1 MGRFNSI
8 YPFTSENI
16 AGYMKDLD
24 LTSKKVI
31 TVTGS
36 TDHILNAIL
45 QGATEITTFDIN
57 PLTKPYMDL
66 KISALKNLSYEDFI
80 KLLLFESNMN
90 LDYSIISSLD
100 MSDESKMF
108 WLEQLSK
115 YNNSGIELRNS
126 SLFNTKYFN
135 PNSKLWQNLYL
146 EKNKYN
152 LLKQQLKD
160 TNITFIN
167 TSIKDLKVDEHFDYM
182 FLSNISD
189 YLSLMYDSDT
199 LKQYRDLLIEFQKKI
214 DIIYFAYLY
223 DIGNS
228 NPRTEIDDLNKVK
241 EIFSNFQ
248 QVNFT
253 SALEGSLQEKE
264 EENKMSESRNN
275 SESRGSRYTSTYVSR
290 SSESR
295 DTGESRYSISTNN
308 FSSESRNNSESRC
321 DSRGQVNNTRYN
333 NLDDIDSLIEKLER
347 EMPTI
352 TSNNPRINQALEQRR
367 QKIEELKRLR
377 DEARRESEEEKQLR
391 MLEQSNDEL
400 DDIIGSV
407 KKLVRKPSKPKNN
420 STYSSY
426 FSYDYSSESHDSG
439 ESRW

>member
-1 MGRFNSI
+1 MERFNSI
-8 YPFTSENI
+8 YPFTSEHI
-16 AGYMKDLD
+16 AGYMKELD
-24 LTSKKVI
+24 LTDKKVI

-36 TDHILNAIL
+36 TDHILNVIL

-66 KISALKNLSYEDFI
+66 KISAVKNLSYEDFI
-80 KLLLFESNMN
+80 KFLLFESNMN

-100 MSDESKMF
+100 MSNESKMF

-115 YNNSGIELRNS
+115 FNNNGIELRNS

-135 PNSKLWQNLYL
+135 PNNKLWQNLYL
-146 EKNKYN
+146 EKSKYN
-152 LLKQQLKD
+152 LLKQQIKD

-241 EIFSNFQ
+241 EIFSNFH
-248 QVNFT
+248 QVEFK
-253 SALEGSLQEKE
+253 SALEGSLQEKQD
-264 EENKMSESRNN
+264 
-275 SESRGSRYTSTYVSR
+275 GV
-290 SSESR
+290 
-295 DTGESRYSISTNN
+295 
-308 FSSESRNNSESRC
+308 
-321 DSRGQVNNTRYN
+321 
-333 NLDDIDSLIEKLER
+333 LI
-347 EMPTI
+347 
-352 TSNNPRINQALEQRR
+352 
-367 QKIEELKRLR
+367 LKRGG
-377 DEARRESEEEKQLR
+377 K
-391 MLEQSNDEL
+391 
-400 DDIIGSV
+400 
-407 KKLVRKPSKPKNN
+407 
-420 STYSSY
+420 
-426 FSYDYSSESHDSG
+426 
-439 ESRW
+439 

>member
-66 KISALKNLSYEDFI
+66 KISALKNLSYKDFI

-100 MSDESKMF
+100 MSDKSKMF

-223 DIGNS
+223 DIGNYK
-228 NPRTEIDDLNKVK
+228 PRTEIDDLNKVK

-253 SALEGSLQEKE
+253 SALEGSLQEKQD
-264 EENKMSESRNN
+264 
-275 SESRGSRYTSTYVSR
+275 GV
-290 SSESR
+290 
-295 DTGESRYSISTNN
+295 
-308 FSSESRNNSESRC
+308 
-321 DSRGQVNNTRYN
+321 
-333 NLDDIDSLIEKLER
+333 LI
-347 EMPTI
+347 
-352 TSNNPRINQALEQRR
+352 
-367 QKIEELKRLR
+367 LKRGG
-377 DEARRESEEEKQLR
+377 K
-391 MLEQSNDEL
+391 
-400 DDIIGSV
+400 
-407 KKLVRKPSKPKNN
+407 
-420 STYSSY
+420 
-426 FSYDYSSESHDSG
+426 
-439 ESRW
+439 

>member
-45 QGATEITTFDIN
+45 QGATKITTFDIN

-253 SALEGSLQEKE
+253 SALEGSLQEKQD
-264 EENKMSESRNN
+264 
-275 SESRGSRYTSTYVSR
+275 GV
-290 SSESR
+290 
-295 DTGESRYSISTNN
+295 
-308 FSSESRNNSESRC
+308 
-321 DSRGQVNNTRYN
+321 
-333 NLDDIDSLIEKLER
+333 LI
-347 EMPTI
+347 
-352 TSNNPRINQALEQRR
+352 
-367 QKIEELKRLR
+367 LKRGG
-377 DEARRESEEEKQLR
+377 K
-391 MLEQSNDEL
+391 
-400 DDIIGSV
+400 
-407 KKLVRKPSKPKNN
+407 
-420 STYSSY
+420 
-426 FSYDYSSESHDSG
+426 
-439 ESRW
+439 

>member
-1 MGRFNSI
+1 MERFNSI

-24 LTSKKVI
+24 LTGKKVV

-45 QGATEITTFDIN
+45 LGATEITTFDIN

-80 KLLLFESNMN
+80 KLLLFESNIN

-115 YNNSGIELRNS
+115 FDNNGIELRNS

-160 TNITFIN
+160 VNITFIN
-167 TSIKDLKVDEHFDYM
+167 TSLKDLKFDGNFDYM

-189 YLSLMYDSDT
+189 YLSLMYNSDV
-199 LKQYRDLLIEFQKKI
+199 LRKYRDLLYEFQKRV
-214 DIIYFAYLY
+214 DTIYFAYLY

-228 NPRTEIDDLNKVK
+228 NPRTEIDDLKKVK
-241 EIFSNFQ
+241 EIFLNFEK
-248 QVNFT
+248 VEFK
-253 SALEGSLQEKE
+253 SALEG
-264 EENKMSESRNN
+264 N
-275 SESRGSRYTSTYVSR
+275 SQDKKDGV
-290 SSESR
+290 
-295 DTGESRYSISTNN
+295 
-308 FSSESRNNSESRC
+308 
-321 DSRGQVNNTRYN
+321 
-333 NLDDIDSLIEKLER
+333 LI
-347 EMPTI
+347 
-352 TSNNPRINQALEQRR
+352 
-367 QKIEELKRLR
+367 LK
-377 DEARRESEEEKQLR
+377 K
-391 MLEQSNDEL
+391 
-400 DDIIGSV
+400 GG
-407 KKLVRKPSKPKNN
+407 K
-420 STYSSY
+420 
-426 FSYDYSSESHDSG
+426 
-439 ESRW
+439 

>member
-1 MGRFNSI
+1 M
-8 YPFTSENI
+8 
-16 AGYMKDLD
+16 AK
-24 LTSKKVI
+24 
-31 TVTGS
+31 
-36 TDHILNAIL
+36 
-45 QGATEITTFDIN
+45 
-57 PLTKPYMDL
+57 
-66 KISALKNLSYEDFI
+66 FI
-80 KLLLFESNMN
+80 F
-90 LDYSIISSLD
+90 
-100 MSDESKMF
+100 
-108 WLEQLSK
+108 
-115 YNNSGIELRNS
+115 R
-126 SLFNTKYFN
+126 
-135 PNSKLWQNLYL
+135 
-146 EKNKYN
+146 KNKYN

-189 YLSLMYDSDT
+189 YLSLMYDIDT

-228 NPRTEIDDLNKVK
+228 KPRTEIDDLNKVK

-253 SALEGSLQEKE
+253 SALEGSVQEKQDGVLILKE

-290 SSESR
+290 A
-295 DTGESRYSISTNN
+295 
-308 FSSESRNNSESRC
+308 SESRNNSESRC

-367 QKIEELKRLR
+367 QKLK
-377 DEARRESEEEKQLR
+377 
-391 MLEQSNDEL
+391 N
-400 DDIIGSV
+400 
-407 KKLVRKPSKPKNN
+407 
-420 STYSSY
+420 
-426 FSYDYSSESHDSG
+426 
-439 ESRW
+439 

>member
-1 MGRFNSI
+1 MERFNSI

-24 LTSKKVI
+24 LTGKKVI

-45 QGATEITTFDIN
+45 QGTTEITTFDIN
-57 PLTKPYMDL
+57 PLTKSYMDL

-100 MSDESKMF
+100 MSNECKIF

-115 YNNSGIELRNS
+115 FENNGIELRNS

-146 EKNKYN
+146 EKSKYN
-152 LLKQQLKD
+152 LLKQQIKEA
-160 TNITFIN
+160 NITFIN
-167 TSIKDLKVDEHFDYM
+167 ASLNDLKIDENFDYM

-189 YLSLMYDSDT
+189 YLSLMYNSDP
-199 LKQYRDLLIEFQKKI
+199 LRKYRDLLYEFQKRI

-228 NPRTEIDDLNKVK
+228 NPRTEIDDLRKVK

-248 QVNFT
+248 QVEFK
-253 SALEGSLQEKE
+253 SALEGCSQDK
-264 EENKMSESRNN
+264 KD
-275 SESRGSRYTSTYVSR
+275 GV
-290 SSESR
+290 
-295 DTGESRYSISTNN
+295 
-308 FSSESRNNSESRC
+308 
-321 DSRGQVNNTRYN
+321 
-333 NLDDIDSLIEKLER
+333 LI
-347 EMPTI
+347 
-352 TSNNPRINQALEQRR
+352 
-367 QKIEELKRLR
+367 LKRGG
-377 DEARRESEEEKQLR
+377 K
-391 MLEQSNDEL
+391 
-400 DDIIGSV
+400 
-407 KKLVRKPSKPKNN
+407 
-420 STYSSY
+420 
-426 FSYDYSSESHDSG
+426 
-439 ESRW
+439 

>member
-24 LTSKKVI
+24 LTGKKVI

-66 KISALKNLSYEDFI
+66 KISALKNLSYEAFI
-80 KLLLFESNMN
+80 KLFLFESNMN

-115 YNNSGIELRNS
+115 FNNNGIELRNS

-135 PNSKLWQNLYL
+135 PNSKLLQNLYL
-146 EKNKYN
+146 ERSKYN
-152 LLKQQLKD
+152 LLKQQIKD
-160 TNITFIN
+160 ANITFIN
-167 TSIKDLKVDEHFDYM
+167 ASLKDLRVDEHFDYM

-189 YLSLMYDSDT
+189 YLSLMYSCDT
-199 LKQYRDLLIEFQKKI
+199 LKKYRDLLIEFQKRI

-228 NPRTEIDDLNKVK
+228 NPRTEIDNLNKVK

-248 QVNFT
+248 QVEFK
-253 SALEGSLQEKE
+253 SALEGSSQDK
-264 EENKMSESRNN
+264 KD
-275 SESRGSRYTSTYVSR
+275 GV
-290 SSESR
+290 
-295 DTGESRYSISTNN
+295 
-308 FSSESRNNSESRC
+308 
-321 DSRGQVNNTRYN
+321 
-333 NLDDIDSLIEKLER
+333 LI
-347 EMPTI
+347 
-352 TSNNPRINQALEQRR
+352 
-367 QKIEELKRLR
+367 LKRGG
-377 DEARRESEEEKQLR
+377 K
-391 MLEQSNDEL
+391 
-400 DDIIGSV
+400 
-407 KKLVRKPSKPKNN
+407 
-420 STYSSY
+420 
-426 FSYDYSSESHDSG
+426 
-439 ESRW
+439 

>member
-24 LTSKKVI
+24 LTGKKVI

-66 KISALKNLSYEDFI
+66 KISALKNLSYKNFI
-80 KLLLFESNMN
+80 KLLLFESNIN
-90 LDYSIISSLD
+90 LDYSIISSLN
-100 MSDESKMF
+100 MPNESKMF

-115 YNNSGIELRNS
+115 FNNNGIELRNS

-152 LLKQQLKD
+152 LLKQRLKYA
-160 TNITFIN
+160 NISFIN
-167 TSIKDLKVDEHFDYM
+167 SSLNDLKIDEHFDYM

-189 YLSLMYDSDT
+189 YLNLMYSSDR
-199 LKQYRDLLIEFQKKI
+199 LQNYRDLLKEFQKKI

-228 NPRTEIDDLNKVK
+228 NPRTEIDDLRKVK
-241 EIFSNFQ
+241 EIFFNFPK
-248 QVNFT
+248 VEFKG
-253 SALEGSLQEKE
+253 ALEGSSQ
-264 EENKMSESRNN
+264 
-275 SESRGSRYTSTYVSR
+275 
-290 SSESR
+290 
-295 DTGESRYSISTNN
+295 D
-308 FSSESRNNSESRC
+308 
-321 DSRGQVNNTRYN
+321 
-333 NLDDIDSLIEKLER
+333 
-347 EMPTI
+347 
-352 TSNNPRINQALEQRR
+352 
-367 QKIEELKRLR
+367 
-377 DEARRESEEEKQLR
+377 
-391 MLEQSNDEL
+391 
-400 DDIIGSV
+400 
-407 KKLVRKPSKPKNN
+407 KKDGVLSFLNHLFLV
-420 STYSSY
+420 
-426 FSYDYSSESHDSG
+426 
-439 ESRW
+439 

>member
-24 LTSKKVI
+24 LTGKKVI
-31 TVTGS
+31 TVTAS

-45 QGATEITTFDIN
+45 LGATEITTFDIN

-100 MSDESKMF
+100 MSNESKMF

-115 YNNSGIELRNS
+115 FNNSGIELRNS

-152 LLKQQLKD
+152 LLKQKLKD
-160 TNITFIN
+160 VNISFIN
-167 TSIKDLKVDEHFDYM
+167 TSLKDLKIDEHFDYM

-189 YLSLMYDSDT
+189 YLSLMYSCDT
-199 LKQYRDLLIEFQKKI
+199 LKKYRDLLIKFQKRI

-228 NPRTEIDDLNKVK
+228 NPRTEIDDLRKVK
-241 EIFSNFQ
+241 EIFFNFQ
-248 QVNFT
+248 KVEFK
-253 SALEGSLQEKE
+253 SALEGSSHDK
-264 EENKMSESRNN
+264 KD
-275 SESRGSRYTSTYVSR
+275 GV
-290 SSESR
+290 
-295 DTGESRYSISTNN
+295 
-308 FSSESRNNSESRC
+308 
-321 DSRGQVNNTRYN
+321 
-333 NLDDIDSLIEKLER
+333 LI
-347 EMPTI
+347 
-352 TSNNPRINQALEQRR
+352 
-367 QKIEELKRLR
+367 LKRGG
-377 DEARRESEEEKQLR
+377 K
-391 MLEQSNDEL
+391 
-400 DDIIGSV
+400 
-407 KKLVRKPSKPKNN
+407 
-420 STYSSY
+420 
-426 FSYDYSSESHDSG
+426 
-439 ESRW
+439 

>member
-1 MGRFNSI
+1 MQKVKENVMGRFNSI

-24 LTSKKVI
+24 LTGKKVI

-36 TDHILNAIL
+36 TDHILNVIL

-80 KLLLFESNMN
+80 KLFLFESNMN

-115 YNNSGIELRNS
+115 FNNNGIELRNS

-135 PNSKLWQNLYL
+135 PYSKLWQNLYL
-146 EKNKYN
+146 EKSKYN

-160 TNITFIN
+160 ANITFIN
-167 TSIKDLKVDEHFDYM
+167 ASLKDLRIEDNFDYM

-189 YLSLMYDSDT
+189 YLSLMYSCDT
-199 LKQYRDLLIEFQKKI
+199 LRKYRDLLYEFQKRI
-214 DIIYFAYLY
+214 DTIYFAYLY

-228 NPRTEIDDLNKVK
+228 NPRTEIDDLRKVK

-248 QVNFT
+248 QVEFK
-253 SALEGSLQEKE
+253 SALEGSSQDK
-264 EENKMSESRNN
+264 KD
-275 SESRGSRYTSTYVSR
+275 GV
-290 SSESR
+290 
-295 DTGESRYSISTNN
+295 
-308 FSSESRNNSESRC
+308 
-321 DSRGQVNNTRYN
+321 
-333 NLDDIDSLIEKLER
+333 LI
-347 EMPTI
+347 
-352 TSNNPRINQALEQRR
+352 
-367 QKIEELKRLR
+367 LKRGG
-377 DEARRESEEEKQLR
+377 K
-391 MLEQSNDEL
+391 
-400 DDIIGSV
+400 
-407 KKLVRKPSKPKNN
+407 
-420 STYSSY
+420 
-426 FSYDYSSESHDSG
+426 
-439 ESRW
+439 

>member
-16 AGYMKDLD
+16 AGYMKDLN
-24 LTSKKVI
+24 LTGKKVI

-253 SALEGSLQEKE
+253 SALEGSLQEKQD
-264 EENKMSESRNN
+264 
-275 SESRGSRYTSTYVSR
+275 GV
-290 SSESR
+290 
-295 DTGESRYSISTNN
+295 
-308 FSSESRNNSESRC
+308 
-321 DSRGQVNNTRYN
+321 
-333 NLDDIDSLIEKLER
+333 LI
-347 EMPTI
+347 
-352 TSNNPRINQALEQRR
+352 
-367 QKIEELKRLR
+367 LKRGG
-377 DEARRESEEEKQLR
+377 K
-391 MLEQSNDEL
+391 
-400 DDIIGSV
+400 
-407 KKLVRKPSKPKNN
+407 
-420 STYSSY
+420 
-426 FSYDYSSESHDSG
+426 
-439 ESRW
+439 

>member
-66 KISALKNLSYEDFI
+66 KISALQNLSYEDFI

-167 TSIKDLKVDEHFDYM
+167 TSIKDLKVDEHFDYI

-189 YLSLMYDSDT
+189 YLSLMYDIDT

-228 NPRTEIDDLNKVK
+228 KPRTEIDDLNKVK

-253 SALEGSLQEKE
+253 SALEGSVQEKQD
-264 EENKMSESRNN
+264 
-275 SESRGSRYTSTYVSR
+275 GV
-290 SSESR
+290 
-295 DTGESRYSISTNN
+295 
-308 FSSESRNNSESRC
+308 
-321 DSRGQVNNTRYN
+321 
-333 NLDDIDSLIEKLER
+333 LI
-347 EMPTI
+347 
-352 TSNNPRINQALEQRR
+352 
-367 QKIEELKRLR
+367 LKRGG
-377 DEARRESEEEKQLR
+377 K
-391 MLEQSNDEL
+391 
-400 DDIIGSV
+400 
-407 KKLVRKPSKPKNN
+407 
-420 STYSSY
+420 
-426 FSYDYSSESHDSG
+426 
-439 ESRW
+439 

>member
-24 LTSKKVI
+24 LTGKKDI

-66 KISALKNLSYEDFI
+66 KISALKNLSYKNFI
-80 KLLLFESNMN
+80 KLLLFESNIN

-100 MSDESKMF
+100 MSDESKIF

-115 YNNSGIELRNS
+115 FNNNGIELRNS

-152 LLKQQLKD
+152 LLKQRLKYA
-160 TNITFIN
+160 NISFIN
-167 TSIKDLKVDEHFDYM
+167 SSLNDLKIDEHFDYM

-189 YLSLMYDSDT
+189 YLNLMYSSDR
-199 LKQYRDLLIEFQKKI
+199 LQNYRDLLKEFQKKI

-228 NPRTEIDDLNKVK
+228 NPRTEIDDLRKVK
-241 EIFSNFQ
+241 EIFFNFQ
-248 QVNFT
+248 QVEFK
-253 SALEGSLQEKE
+253 SALEGSSQDK
-264 EENKMSESRNN
+264 KD
-275 SESRGSRYTSTYVSR
+275 GV
-290 SSESR
+290 
-295 DTGESRYSISTNN
+295 
-308 FSSESRNNSESRC
+308 
-321 DSRGQVNNTRYN
+321 
-333 NLDDIDSLIEKLER
+333 LI
-347 EMPTI
+347 
-352 TSNNPRINQALEQRR
+352 
-367 QKIEELKRLR
+367 LKRGG
-377 DEARRESEEEKQLR
+377 K
-391 MLEQSNDEL
+391 
-400 DDIIGSV
+400 
-407 KKLVRKPSKPKNN
+407 
-420 STYSSY
+420 
-426 FSYDYSSESHDSG
+426 
-439 ESRW
+439 

>member
-1 MGRFNSI
+1 MQKVKENVMERFNSI

-24 LTSKKVI
+24 LTGKKVI

-66 KISALKNLSYEDFI
+66 KISAVKNLSYEDFI
-80 KLLLFESNMN
+80 KFLLFESNMN

-100 MSDESKMF
+100 MSNESKMF

-115 YNNSGIELRNS
+115 FNNNGIELRNS

-135 PNSKLWQNLYL
+135 PYSKLWQNLYL
-146 EKNKYN
+146 EKSKYN

-160 TNITFIN
+160 ANITFIN
-167 TSIKDLKVDEHFDYM
+167 ASLKDLRIEDNFDYM

-189 YLSLMYDSDT
+189 YLSLMYSCDT
-199 LKQYRDLLIEFQKKI
+199 LRKYRDLLYEFQKRI

-228 NPRTEIDDLNKVK
+228 NPRTEIDDLRKVK

-248 QVNFT
+248 QVEFK
-253 SALEGSLQEKE
+253 SALEG
-264 EENKMSESRNN
+264 N
-275 SESRGSRYTSTYVSR
+275 SQDKKDGV
-290 SSESR
+290 
-295 DTGESRYSISTNN
+295 
-308 FSSESRNNSESRC
+308 
-321 DSRGQVNNTRYN
+321 
-333 NLDDIDSLIEKLER
+333 LI
-347 EMPTI
+347 
-352 TSNNPRINQALEQRR
+352 
-367 QKIEELKRLR
+367 LKRGG
-377 DEARRESEEEKQLR
+377 K
-391 MLEQSNDEL
+391 
-400 DDIIGSV
+400 
-407 KKLVRKPSKPKNN
+407 
-420 STYSSY
+420 
-426 FSYDYSSESHDSG
+426 
-439 ESRW
+439 

>member
-1 MGRFNSI
+1 MQKVKENVMGRFNSI

-16 AGYMKDLD
+16 AGYMKDLN
-24 LTSKKVI
+24 LTGKKVI

-152 LLKQQLKD
+152 LLKQQIKD
-160 TNITFIN
+160 ANITYIN
-167 TSIKDLKVDEHFDYM
+167 TSLKDLKVDEYFDYM

-189 YLSLMYDSDT
+189 YLSLMYSCDI
-199 LKQYRDLLIEFQKKI
+199 LKKYRDLLIEFQKRI

-228 NPRTEIDDLNKVK
+228 NPRTEIDNLKKVK
-241 EIFSNFQ
+241 EIFSYFQ
-248 QVNFT
+248 QVEFK
-253 SALEGSLQEKE
+253 SALEGSSQDK
-264 EENKMSESRNN
+264 KD
-275 SESRGSRYTSTYVSR
+275 G
-290 SSESR
+290 
-295 DTGESRYSISTNN
+295 I
-308 FSSESRNNSESRC
+308 
-321 DSRGQVNNTRYN
+321 
-333 NLDDIDSLIEKLER
+333 LI
-347 EMPTI
+347 
-352 TSNNPRINQALEQRR
+352 
-367 QKIEELKRLR
+367 LKRGG
-377 DEARRESEEEKQLR
+377 K
-391 MLEQSNDEL
+391 
-400 DDIIGSV
+400 
-407 KKLVRKPSKPKNN
+407 
-420 STYSSY
+420 
-426 FSYDYSSESHDSG
+426 
-439 ESRW
+439 